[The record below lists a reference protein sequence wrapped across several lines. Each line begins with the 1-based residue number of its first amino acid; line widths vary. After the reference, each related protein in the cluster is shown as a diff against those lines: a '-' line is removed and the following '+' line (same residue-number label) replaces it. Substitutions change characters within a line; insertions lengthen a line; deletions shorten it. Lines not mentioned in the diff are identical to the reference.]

1 MAKKIRDETI
11 IDALLISATVRSAAA
26 KLEINEQTIY
36 RRKRDPEFMQKYNEA
51 RRERTEAARNVL
63 QERAHA
69 AADTLATIM
78 QDADVEGGGEFRTA
92 EDAFMYLR
100 KYGAVTPDGKRIVL
114 YPHPVEGVDALS
126 LSLYEM
132 LDEAIER
139 GKLELPELESD
150 EIGGKALE

>member
-1 MAKKIRDETI
+1 MKKNFDIRLAALREYLKSLSADETTFI
-11 IDALLISATVRSAAA
+11 
-26 KLEINEQTIY
+26 
-36 RRKRDPEFMQKYNEA
+36 
-51 RRERTEAARNVL
+51 
-63 QERAHA
+63 
-69 AADTLATIM
+69 
-78 QDADVEGGGEFRTA
+78 VEGGGEFRTA
-92 EDAFMYLR
+92 EDAFTYLR

-139 GKLELPELESD
+139 GKLELPALESD